1 MFRLSKKTDYCL
13 QAMKHILSKGS
24 EPSSA
29 REISEAYDIP
39 FEVLAK
45 LLQTLA
51 RKGIL
56 VSQHGTKGG
65 YSPARN
71 PAAISIR
78 DVMEAIEGPVALVS
92 CAGSPR
98 RACGRVKKCQVKR
111 PLARLNDKVVNLL
124 ARTTLA
130 EI

>member
-13 QAMKHILSKGS
+13 QALKHILSKGS

-29 REISEAYDIP
+29 REISETYDIP

-71 PAAISIR
+71 SGSVTIR

-98 RACGRVKKCQVKR
+98 RACGRVKKWASGLGR
-111 PLARLNDKVVNLL
+111 GRGG
-124 ARTTLA
+124 
-130 EI
+130 